1 MMGLAVLAL
10 IVGLALL
17 VWSADR
23 FVEGSASTARYFGMP
38 PLLIGMVIVGFGTSA
53 PEMVVSALAAFEGS
67 PGIALGNAYGSN
79 IANIA
84 LILGVTALIS
94 PIMVHS
100 TVLRKELPI
109 LTLLTA
115 LSVAL
120 IADLDLS
127 RLNAL
132 VLLLV
137 FGCLMAWTI
146 YQGLK
151 RKDDSLANEIETET
165 AEKAMPLKRAVFWLV
180 AGLLLLITSS
190 RILVWGAVEIAQ
202 IFGVSDMIIGLTIIA
217 VGTSLPELAS
227 SVIAARKGEHDIA
240 LGNVLGSNLFNTLA
254 VVGIAGSIHPFAVE
268 PETLSRDMV
277 VMGALTISLFLIG
290 YGFRGR
296 QGRINRLEGA
306 ALLLVYVGYTAWLI
320 ATVMVVKT

>member
-1 MMGLAVLAL
+1 MMLAIAAL
-10 IVGLALL
+10 IAGLVLL

-23 FVEGSASTARYFGMP
+23 FVEGSASTARHFGMP

-53 PEMVVSALAAFEGS
+53 PEMVVSALASIDGNA
-67 PGIALGNAYGSN
+67 GIALGNAYGSN
-79 IANIA
+79 ICNIA
-84 LILGVTALIS
+84 LILGVSALIN

-109 LTLLTA
+109 LTLITILTVG
-115 LSVAL
+115 LL
-120 IADLDLS
+120 TDLNLS
-127 RLNAL
+127 RFDAA

-137 FGCLMAWTI
+137 FGGLMAWTI
-146 YQGLK
+146 IQGLK
-151 RKDDSLANEIETET
+151 RKTDTLAKEVESET
-165 AEKAMPLKRAVFWLV
+165 AEKEMPIKRAVFWLV
-180 AGLLLLITSS
+180 AGLLLLIASS

-202 IFGVSDMIIGLTIIA
+202 IFGVSDMIIGLTIVA

-320 ATVMVVKT
+320 SSVMAVKT